1 MCGIIIL
8 INKKNIVIYKKE
20 VKLRKINIYNYFIYY
35 RMMIDGTEQSC
46 GDLIISTNTKI
57 EDLTT
62 TKDMC
67 RWLNDIRTQICKE
80 ITAVLNASND
90 YR

>member
-1 MCGIIIL
+1 M
-8 INKKNIVIYKKE
+8 KN
-20 VKLRKINIYNYFIYY
+20 NIYNYFIYY
-35 RMMIDGTEQSC
+35 RMIINGTEQSC

-67 RWLNDIRTQICKE
+67 CWLNDIRTQICKE
-80 ITAVLNASND
+80 ITAVLNVSND
-90 YR
+90 YRIITNDNIIISNYKFIN

>member
-1 MCGIIIL
+1 M
-8 INKKNIVIYKKE
+8 KN
-20 VKLRKINIYNYFIYY
+20 NIYNYFIYY
-35 RMMIDGTEQSC
+35 RMMINGTEQSC
-46 GDLIISTNTKI
+46 GDLIITTNTKI

-67 RWLNDIRTQICKE
+67 CWLNDIRTRICEE

-90 YR
+90 YRIITKDNIIISNYKFIN

>member
-1 MCGIIIL
+1 MII
-8 INKKNIVIYKKE
+8 N
-20 VKLRKINIYNYFIYY
+20 
-35 RMMIDGTEQSC
+35 GTEQSC

-67 RWLNDIRTQICKE
+67 CWLNDIRTQICKE
-80 ITAVLNASND
+80 ITAVLNVSND
-90 YR
+90 YRIITNDNIIISNYKFIN